1 MLQRLREFGVRL
13 FQVRQSSRF
22 FELFLGSFFGGKH
35 LGVCLVQF
43 ALTTATTFLMSTIQ
57 LTDFLNSKFNSK
69 TILLVGNHKIIPYT
83 KFEHTAIIRY
93 GVMLR
98 TIVWKMHVLTLIPR
112 PFNHKMIPFVGYPEV
127 IPHTKFE
134 FCDLSF
140 LSHAA
145 DKQRD
150 GLEGPTHANSRWPQE
165 SAWVMTI
172 FFWSYS
178 WQGWVCCSC
187 NYLIVCWGIAAS

>member
-1 MLQRLREFGVRL
+1 VVREQGLEVRRQVQGLVSRSLSSRTFLNTAKQQYNTTYMLQRLREFGVRL

-83 KFEHTAIIRY
+83 KFEHTGIIRY

-98 TIVWKMHVLTLIPR
+98 TIV
-112 PFNHKMIPFVGYPEV
+112 
-127 IPHTKFE
+127 
-134 FCDLSF
+134 
-140 LSHAA
+140 
-145 DKQRD
+145 
-150 GLEGPTHANSRWPQE
+150 
-165 SAWVMTI
+165 
-172 FFWSYS
+172 
-178 WQGWVCCSC
+178 
-187 NYLIVCWGIAAS
+187 